1 MEDVRP
7 PPPVWA
13 IVVLSFAVAFAAG
26 VVLYFQLG
34 TVGLDALAVATAAVL
49 SSLLVALYYRQSAVA
64 AEQTELQR
72 RQLELVERL
81 TDRVGTNEDERPPAS
96 ERSVDD
102 PTVGPASI
110 SRTGTDTD
118 PRQNQF
124 RTEPEP
130 NPTRSPG
137 REPRAARPAL
147 EFGAYEFRGD
157 ELRVDLAN
165 AGDAPA
171 TDLRLV
177 VDVAVPAEGLWGGT
191 ATTPL
196 DRGDTGRDPTDAQPS
211 RDRPSEAGES
221 RGDATRPTDRPDD
234 PRPSADGPAAARER
248 REGGDEGGPD
258 SQPAPSDRV
267 GRPTWDGGTAALGPG
282 ERDRFAAVAA
292 AAITD
297 RDGEEHTSP
306 FDEAVGLLR
315 DADVREAGV
324 RVGLQHARPDGGTT
338 RQYLTG
344 GAFDPG
350 ADDRL
355 SLADVCHRF

>member
-102 PTVGPASI
+102 PATDPAST
-110 SRTGTDTD
+110 SRPGAD
-118 PRQNQF
+118 PRRNQPG
-124 RTEPEP
+124 TEPEP

-137 REPRAARPAL
+137 REPQAARPAL

-196 DRGDTGRDPTDAQPS
+196 DRDGTGSDRSDAQ
-211 RDRPSEAGES
+211 
-221 RGDATRPTDRPDD
+221 
-234 PRPSADGPAAARER
+234 
-248 REGGDEGGPD
+248 
-258 SQPAPSDRV
+258 PSDRV

-297 RDGEEHTSP
+297 RDGEAHTSP
-306 FDEAVGLLR
+306 FDETVRLLR

-324 RVGLQHARPDGGTT
+324 RVGLQHGRPDGGTT

-350 ADDRL
+350 AEDRL